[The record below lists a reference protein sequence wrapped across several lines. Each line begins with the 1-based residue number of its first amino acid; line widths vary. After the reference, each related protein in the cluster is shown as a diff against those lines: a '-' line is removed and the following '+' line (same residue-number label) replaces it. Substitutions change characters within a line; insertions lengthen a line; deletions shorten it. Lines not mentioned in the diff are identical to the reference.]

1 MKQFVDS
8 TAIRYYDYEPGTQS
22 LDIEYKSGNLYR
34 YLEVTK
40 EEYDELE
47 AASSKGTYIN
57 HIIKK
62 HRYIVIRR
70 QIA

>member
-1 MKQFVDS
+1 M
-8 TAIRYYDYEPGTQS
+8 QS